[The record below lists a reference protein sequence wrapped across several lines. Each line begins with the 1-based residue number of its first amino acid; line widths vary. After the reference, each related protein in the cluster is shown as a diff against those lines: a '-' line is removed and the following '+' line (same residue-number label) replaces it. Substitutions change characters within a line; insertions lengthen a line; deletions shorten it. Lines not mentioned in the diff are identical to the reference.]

1 MPSSRGMFAAAS
13 VKHKLFALFGCIL
26 AGFCLVFAVDYLG
39 SRRLERTQ
47 ELERLSVTAALEVL
61 SMRRQEKNYFLRHD
75 PASLAAVRRHQQA
88 AATAIAAIGDLD
100 PERDDARE
108 TALRLLR
115 EYLDG
120 FLALSDNPEA
130 PAVDGPAALFL
141 ERSQVLDRLEGA
153 SPVLARGLA
162 QLRSQEKR
170 WLASGAPDSLTRLA
184 GLAAQLAALARNQ
197 GEADA
202 ATALAAYQEALQAY
216 AGRLESAGSQSAAF
230 VAAARALEPVT
241 EELRR
246 HYETRRRAI
255 DRDTDIVTTGIQAGV
270 IVLVALASWAVFRSV
285 ATPLAVLG
293 RHARRVA
300 RGEETNLDPAN
311 FTGEFRA
318 LAEDI
323 GRMERHLVATILDLA
338 RKEREAAEEARRA
351 REARKH
357 AEELSRVKSNFLS
370 LVSHELKTPLTSMI
384 GFAQVMK
391 KRLERGGPLAE
402 AAASR
407 PDVAAECARFHENL
421 DIMLDE
427 GRRLAGL
434 IENVLELASLES
446 GDAALNLG
454 PVSVAEVIDR
464 AVEPFVA
471 AMTEKGLRFLREVP
485 EGMPRLRC
493 DRERLVYV
501 LRHLFSNAV
510 KFTDAGHIACRVN
523 QENGMAVITVED
535 TGRGIPSEMREAVF
549 EKFLQL
555 GDSLT
560 DKMPGLGIGLAA
572 SRAVVEYHG
581 GRIRIAGE
589 PGRGSSVTIAIPL
602 AEAA

>member
-1 MPSSRGMFAAAS
+1 MPSLRGMLATAS
-13 VKHKLFALFGCIL
+13 VKHKLLALFGCTL
-26 AGFCLVFAVDYLG
+26 AGFCLVFAVDSLG
-39 SRRLERTQ
+39 SRYLERTQ
-47 ELERLSVTAALEVL
+47 ELERLSVTAAMEVL

-88 AATAIAAIGDLD
+88 AATAVAAIGDLD
-100 PERDDARE
+100 PQRDEARE

-115 EYLDG
+115 KYLDG
-120 FLALSDNPEA
+120 FLAMADTPEA
-130 PAVDGPAALFL
+130 PGVDAPAALFL
-141 ERSQVLDRLEGA
+141 ERSQALDKLESA
-153 SPVLARGLA
+153 SPILARGLT

-170 WLASGAPDSLTRLA
+170 WLASGAPDSLTRLVSQA
-184 GLAAQLAALARNQ
+184 TQLAVLARNQ

-202 ATALAAYQEALQAY
+202 ATTLAAYQEALQAY
-216 AGRLESAGSQSAAF
+216 AGRLEDAGSQSAAF
-230 VAAARALEPVT
+230 VAAARALEPMT

-246 HYETRRRAI
+246 HYEARRKAI
-255 DRDTDIVTTGIQAGV
+255 DRDTDRITTAIQAGV
-270 IVLVALASWAVFRSV
+270 IVLVALASWIVFRSV

-300 RGEETNLDPAN
+300 RGEETNLDPAA
-311 FTGEFRA
+311 FTGEFRS

-323 GRMERHLVATILDLA
+323 GRMEKHLVATILDLA

-351 REARKH
+351 REARKR
-357 AEELSRVKSNFLS
+357 AEDLSRVKSNFLS

-407 PDVAAECARFHENL
+407 PDVAAECARFHDNL

-446 GDAALNLG
+446 GNAALNLG

-464 AVEPFVA
+464 AVEPFLLP
-471 AMTEKGLRFLREVP
+471 MSEKGLRFVRDVP
-485 EGMPRLRC
+485 QAMPPLRC
-493 DRERLVYV
+493 DRDRIVYV

-510 KFTDAGHIACRVN
+510 KFTDAGQVSCLVRL
-523 QENGMAVITVED
+523 EDGMAVITVED

-555 GDSLT
+555 GDNLT

-572 SRAVVEYHG
+572 SRAVIEYHG

-589 PGRGSSVTIAIPL
+589 PGRGSRVTIAIPL